1 MGVGRVT
8 GSCIA
13 AGRTMEM
20 SPVKKR
26 RGFSSQWSRRRLRD
40 WRTHPEK
47 ELGGQV
53 QVSWEALWRQKGAGN
68 TGKVD
73 LLGWS
78 GLSAVLRIWTRD

>member
-1 MGVGRVT
+1 
-8 GSCIA
+8 
-13 AGRTMEM
+13 MEM

-26 RGFSSQWSRRRLRD
+26 RGLSSQWSRRTLRD

-53 QVSWEALWRQKGAGN
+53 QVSWDALWRQKGAGN

-73 LLGWS
+73 LPGWR